1 MPIRVFFDW
10 KHNRKA
16 LKDRIRKAY
25 RQLSNDAA
33 KDSGAQGFVVLEG
46 SHGEAAQETV
56 RDSFSLLPANCLGVV
71 LLSDPGC
78 VIPRPGLSDELT
90 RIMGFAVCRNSGDPE
105 THETL
110 PVAFSNSSRQTPVPS
125 APGIQAAAAS
135 RRGKGLF
142 HRLGVLCNDD
152 KEGARRPLRL
162 PVTLFP
168 VLNRIQRETKLR
180 GKLRLT
186 QSHPGAQF
194 SHVHLRRR
202 HVGDSYTDWLA
213 LYPVACL
220 LSASQQ
226 LVSERTVFCSLRP
239 AGLFHYGFFSLQSDF
254 RPRIRAPLRA
264 SSRSDRLVAGPAHAP
279 PLLQGQVRHLHH
291 QRGLKR
297 QLHGS
302 RRRLARA
309 HAFQEVLHVQIGGP
323 AEAFLRFLLDRDRKS
338 TRLNSSH

>member
-1 MPIRVFFDW
+1 MAR
-10 KHNRKA
+10 RLASKA
-16 LKDRIRKAY
+16 DR
-25 RQLSNDAA
+25 S
-33 KDSGAQGFVVLEG
+33 
-46 SHGEAAQETV
+46 
-56 RDSFSLLPANCLGVV
+56 RD
-71 LLSDPGC
+71 
-78 VIPRPGLSDELT
+78 
-90 RIMGFAVCRNSGDPE
+90 
-105 THETL
+105 
-110 PVAFSNSSRQTPVPS
+110 TPVPS

-213 LYPVACL
+213 LCPVSCL
-220 LSASQQ
+220 LCASQQ
-226 LVSERTVFCSLRP
+226 LVSERTVFCSLLS

-254 RPRIRAPLRA
+254 RPRIRVPLRSPTSQIA
-264 SSRSDRLVAGPAHAP
+264 LSPV
-279 PLLQGQVRHLHH
+279 
-291 QRGLKR
+291 QRM
-297 QLHGS
+297 
-302 RRRLARA
+302 RRPY
-309 HAFQEVLHVQIGGP
+309 F
-323 AEAFLRFLLDRDRKS
+323 RDKFAIC
-338 TRLNSSH
+338 TTIAA